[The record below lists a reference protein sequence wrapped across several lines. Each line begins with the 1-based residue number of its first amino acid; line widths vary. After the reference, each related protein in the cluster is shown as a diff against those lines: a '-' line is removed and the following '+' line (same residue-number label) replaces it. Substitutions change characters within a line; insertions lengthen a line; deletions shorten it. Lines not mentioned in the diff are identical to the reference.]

1 MKVTL
6 NVHPAD
12 GIRAYEE
19 LYPSVAEKMGIDPE
33 SGHPVLFDPADPH
46 FMEVYL
52 KELHHSLEEQGVDFL
67 VHQWRQGGITKIPGF
82 NPVIFEIT
90 IIFWTAVG
98 KEHVL

>member
-19 LYPSVAEKMGIDPE
+19 LYPRVAEKMGIDPKSE
-33 SGHPVLFDPADPH
+33 QAVLFDPADPD

-52 KELHHSLEEQGVDFL
+52 KELHHPLEEEAAL
-67 VHQWRQGGITKIPGF
+67 PKS
-82 NPVIFEIT
+82 PVWILF
-90 IIFWTAVG
+90 G
-98 KEHVL
+98 C